1 MKITKIE
8 VDGDMYVVVKATD
21 GSTYCE
27 ECSLENK
34 CKRKNEK
41 VFPCDII
48 GDEEIFIY
56 ETNT

>member
-8 VDGDMYVVVKATD
+8 VDGEMYIVAKATE

-27 ECSLENK
+27 ECSLESK

-41 VFPCDII
+41 IFPCNMIDE
-48 GDEEIFIY
+48 EEIFIKA
-56 ETNT
+56 